1 MFSVWEI
8 STDSIV
14 TALIV
19 VCISALAIAWL
30 FAGRRRPSKGGSL
43 EQRRLAGREAEV
55 DAAPPVDAPSPEP
68 VSADMVDDAGVE
80 APLIE
85 APMPA
90 PATAIDHLR
99 NAEAEILLPAEPA
112 QKAHTQSP
120 PPASAPEP
128 ACSPEKASAISIAA
142 ALVRHDK
149 RETAPPKSLSK
160 ELPPKDCGPDGDDLT
175 AIGGID
181 PDLAKE
187 LNDLGIRYFDQIIT
201 MSPDHAV
208 WIASRLGSTVSSAQ
222 RSAWIAEAKALVE
235 HETQAIR
242 KQTERAG

>member
-1 MFSVWEI
+1 
-8 STDSIV
+8 
-14 TALIV
+14 
-19 VCISALAIAWL
+19 
-30 FAGRRRPSKGGSL
+30 
-43 EQRRLAGREAEV
+43 
-55 DAAPPVDAPSPEP
+55 
-68 VSADMVDDAGVE
+68 
-80 APLIE
+80 
-85 APMPA
+85 MPA
-90 PATAIDHLR
+90 PAAAMDHQH
-99 NAEAEILLPAEPA
+99 NHEAEILSQVEETP
-112 QKAHTQSP
+112 KAFKKSP
-120 PPASAPEP
+120 PAN
-128 ACSPEKASAISIAA
+128 SPEKASAISIAA

-149 RETAPPKSLSK
+149 RETAPPKSLSE
-160 ELPPKDCGPDGDDLT
+160 ELPPKSGCPDGDDLT

-181 PDLAKE
+181 PELAKE

>member
-30 FAGRRRPSKGGSL
+30 FAGRRNPSKGGSL

-55 DAAPPVDAPSPEP
+55 YAAPPFGALSPEP
-68 VSADMVDDAGVE
+68 VSVDMVEDVQVE
-80 APLIE
+80 APVTG
-85 APMPA
+85 APLPA
-90 PATAIDHLR
+90 PAAAIDHQHK
-99 NAEAEILLPAEPA
+99 AEAEVLIPAEPA
-112 QKAHTQSP
+112 QKAPTLSP

-149 RETAPPKSLSK
+149 REVAPPKPLSK
-160 ELPPKDCGPDGDDLT
+160 ELPSKSGGSDGDDLT
-175 AIGGID
+175 AITGID
-181 PDLAKE
+181 SSLAKE
-187 LNDLGIRYFDQIIT
+187 LKDLGIRYFDQIIT
-201 MSPDHAV
+201 MSPDHAA
-208 WIASRLGSTVSSAQ
+208 WIASRLSSPVSSAQ
-222 RSAWIAEAKALVE
+222 RTAWIAEAKALVE
-235 HETQAIR
+235 HEALAIR
-242 KQTERAG
+242 KQTEKAG